1 MFANYDHDVVGFDI
15 DSDVVSQL
23 QDGDVHIDEPGL
35 RAFVNQALDSGQL
48 TISDEIVA
56 AKYHIICVPTP
67 FDDNAKEADVS
78 YIESAGEA
86 IVPQLREGDTVILE
100 STVPPGTTVEVLQP
114 LLEKS
119 GLSAGDDFALVHCPE
134 TVLPGNIITELR
146 QNNRI
151 IGGVNG
157 VSTEAAVRLY
167 ESFVEGEVRTT
178 NSATTAEFVKLI
190 QNTYRDANIAIANE
204 IAKLAHDYEIDSR
217 EAIDLANEHPRVD
230 ILQPG
235 PGVGGHCLPID
246 PWFLGQGSDELDLI
260 STARE
265 VNDGMSQYI
274 IEMLREE
281 LGSLA
286 GTKIAILGVAY
297 KGNVGDTRM
306 SPGLKLARELQATA
320 SHDTDAIAADGGA
333 AIEVALHDPHV
344 DDQTLDLV
352 DFDTAVD
359 GADAVVITTD
369 HDEFKEISPADLSDA
384 MRQPVVF
391 DTKDILDADKW
402 KDTDATLCRI

>member
-1 MFANYDHDVVGFDI
+1 
-15 DSDVVSQL
+15 
-23 QDGDVHIDEPGL
+23 
-35 RAFVNQALDSGQL
+35 
-48 TISDEIVA
+48 
-56 AKYHIICVPTP
+56 
-67 FDDNAKEADVS
+67 
-78 YIESAGEA
+78 
-86 IVPQLREGDTVILE
+86 
-100 STVPPGTTVEVLQP
+100 
-114 LLEKS
+114 
-119 GLSAGDDFALVHCPE
+119 
-134 TVLPGNIITELR
+134 
-146 QNNRI
+146 
-151 IGGVNG
+151 
-157 VSTEAAVRLY
+157 
-167 ESFVEGEVRTT
+167 
-178 NSATTAEFVKLI
+178 
-190 QNTYRDANIAIANE
+190 
-204 IAKLAHDYEIDSR
+204 
-217 EAIDLANEHPRVD
+217 
-230 ILQPG
+230 
-235 PGVGGHCLPID
+235 LPID